1 MCSNY
6 QAVTRADRLLSFFD
20 VFRSPDEPPLELQPT
35 HAGQYSAKL
44 SGQMPADRGEQ
55 CLASGPLQ
63 DRRKGLIIR
72 VKPQRL
78 LWWTTAAGF
87 SGTQRIAADPERRD
101 QGVDCQVWTPY
112 GRSESRMNRLSS
124 LHGRRHRRRARA

>member
-6 QAVTRADRLLSFFD
+6 QAVTRADQLLSFFD
-20 VFRSPDEPPLELQPT
+20 VFRSPDEPPFELQPT
-35 HAGQYSAKL
+35 HAGQYSI
-44 SGQMPADRGEQ
+44 RGEQ
-55 CLASGPLQ
+55 SLASGPLQ
-63 DRRKGLIIR
+63 DRGKGLIIR

-101 QGVDCQVWTPY
+101 QGGRLPGLAAY

-124 LHGRRHRRRARA
+124 LHGRRHCRARA